1 MTTFTTITAMTTTTT
16 AVNETEETE
25 TALVLAEMRSG
36 EAEAGPGGWVL
47 GEHTLVV
54 ALASAFMF
62 LLLVSVVLT
71 ALYFR
76 WVGIMFRYS

>member
-1 MTTFTTITAMTTTTT
+1 M
-16 AVNETEETE
+16 
-25 TALVLAEMRSG
+25 AEMRSG

-47 GEHTLVV
+47 GGHTLVV

-76 WVGIMFRYS
+76 WVGDMLRYS

>member
-1 MTTFTTITAMTTTTT
+1 MTT
-16 AVNETEETE
+16 VNETEETE

-47 GEHTLVV
+47 GGHTLVV

-62 LLLVSVVLT
+62 LLLVSVFLT

-76 WVGIMFRYS
+76 WVGDMLRYS